1 MTDPRMRDR
10 DRRNSPRVRLDDMT
24 EDQVLTVRK
33 WFLDSHPA
41 TQTCQPIALK
51 TDAEVIWDFRERV
64 EDGKS
69 RDFAIRRLADSQLL
83 GRIRY
88 FNLNT
93 RNRSVEIGYLLA
105 REFRGQ
111 GYASEAL
118 GLLLEHLFGEL
129 GLNKV
134 YAQTGEFNTASIALL
149 ERSGFKQDARLRQ
162 HHVLDG
168 TFYDDLIYS
177 LLAEDHAG

>member
-1 MTDPRMRDR
+1 MLDR
-10 DRRNSPRVRLDDMT
+10 DRQNPPRVSLDDLT

-33 WFLDSHPA
+33 WFLDSDPA

-51 TDAEVIWDFRERV
+51 TDEEVIWDFRERV
-64 EDGKS
+64 EDGRS
-69 RDFAIRRLADSQLL
+69 RDFAINRLADNRLL

-88 FNLNT
+88 FNLNA
-93 RNRSVEIGYLLA
+93 RNRSVEIGYLLSA
-105 REFRGQ
+105 EFRGQ

-118 GLLLEHLFGEL
+118 GLLLGHLFGER
-129 GLNKV
+129 GLNKA

-149 ERSGFKQDARLRQ
+149 ERWGFRQDARLRQ
-162 HHVLDG
+162 HHELEG

-177 LLAEDHAG
+177 LLAEDYAG